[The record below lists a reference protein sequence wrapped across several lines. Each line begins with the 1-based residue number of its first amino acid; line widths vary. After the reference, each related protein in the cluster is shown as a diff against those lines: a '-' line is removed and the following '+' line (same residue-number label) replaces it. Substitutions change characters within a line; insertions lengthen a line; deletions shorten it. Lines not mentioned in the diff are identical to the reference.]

1 VGLWDIRTLKSKLH
15 TFESHQ
21 DEILQLAWS
30 PHNETILAS
39 AGGDRRIN
47 IWDLSRIGEEQ
58 TAEDSADGPPEL
70 LVRVPESFKCSMF
83 DFNIPFPLPFLPSVV
98 HVFCNP
104 HLVYP
109 WRTYQQSVRLFMESQ

>member
-1 VGLWDIRTLKSKLH
+1 MHS
-15 TFESHQ
+15 FESHQ

-58 TAEDSADGPPEL
+58 TAEDAEDGPPEL
-70 LVRVPESFKCSMF
+70 LVIYAILLMGRTEDVE
-83 DFNIPFPLPFLPSVV
+83 FLEDLMAIFISAFVA
-98 HVFCNP
+98 
-104 HLVYP
+104 
-109 WRTYQQSVRLFMESQ
+109 